1 MSEISELLRKI
12 KNLDIPTKNLVE
24 SIESGAYNSKFRGGG
39 IEFSE
44 VREYV
49 PGDDVKRIDWSVS
62 ARHNSLFVKEF
73 VEEKELNVYIIL
85 DLSASNNFGLVKS
98 KLDLSFEV
106 AVSLMFLA
114 LRNNDKIGL
123 GIFTDDLEKFI
134 PSKKGKKQV
143 IRILKQL
150 IEFEPKSKKTDIMKS
165 LSTLNNKLKRKS
177 VIYIISDFI
186 SDSYEKPL
194 KFLKL
199 HHKVILINIS
209 DIREKEIPEIGYAYL
224 EDAETGEQVL
234 VDTSNKQFQKQYTEY
249 VNEKMK
255 TDKINMNRIGID
267 MININNEES
276 FDITINRYFRNKGK
290 MSNWWSLDLSM
301 HYFFFYWFHF

>member
-1 MSEISELLRKI
+1 MSKISELLAQI
-12 KNLDIPTKNLVE
+12 KNLEIQTKDLVE
-24 SIESGAYNSKFRGGG
+24 GIQSGAYNSKFRGGG

-49 PGDDVKRIDWSVS
+49 PGDDVKRIDWNVS

-73 VEEKELNVYIIL
+73 VEENELNIYLIL
-85 DLSASNNFGLVKS
+85 DLSASNNFGFIKS

-114 LRNNDKIGL
+114 LKNNDKLGL
-123 GIFTDDLEKFI
+123 GIFTDKLEKFI
-134 PSKKGKKQV
+134 PSKKGKKQLL
-143 IRILKQL
+143 RIIKEL
-150 IEFEPKSKKTDIMKS
+150 IDYTPKSKKTDIMES

-186 SDSYEKPL
+186 SDSYDKPL

-199 HHKVILINIS
+199 HHRVTLINIS

-224 EDAETGEQVL
+224 EDAETGEQIL
-234 VDTSNKQFQKQYTEY
+234 INTSDKNFQKQYREMIDS
-249 VNEKMK
+249 KIK
-255 TDKINMNRIGID
+255 TNQKNMNRIGID
-267 MININNEES
+267 MINLSNEES
-276 FDITINRYFRNKGK
+276 FDITINRYFRNKWK
-290 MSNWWSLDLSM
+290 MKN
-301 HYFFFYWFHF
+301 

>member
-1 MSEISELLRKI
+1 MSKISELLAQI
-12 KNLDIPTKNLVE
+12 KNLEIQTKDLVE
-24 SIESGAYNSKFRGGG
+24 GIQSGAYNSKFRGGG

-49 PGDDVKRIDWSVS
+49 PGDDVKRIDWNVS

-73 VEEKELNVYIIL
+73 VEENELNIYLIL
-85 DLSASNNFGLVKS
+85 DLSASNNFGFIKS

-114 LRNNDKIGL
+114 LKNNDKLGL
-123 GIFTDDLEKFI
+123 GIFTDKLEKFI
-134 PSKKGKKQV
+134 PSKKGKKQLLRI
-143 IRILKQL
+143 IREL
-150 IEFEPKSKKTDIMKS
+150 IDYTPKSKKTDIMKS

-249 VNEKMK
+249 VSEKMK
-255 TDKINMNRIGID
+255 TDKKNMNRIGID

>member
-1 MSEISELLRKI
+1 MSKISELLAQI
-12 KNLDIPTKNLVE
+12 KNLEIQTKDLVE
-24 SIESGAYNSKFRGGG
+24 GIQSGAYNSKFRGGG

-49 PGDDVKRIDWSVS
+49 PGDDVKRIDWNVS

-73 VEEKELNVYIIL
+73 VEENELNIYLIL
-85 DLSASNNFGLVKS
+85 DLSASNNFGFIKS

-114 LRNNDKIGL
+114 LKNNDKLGL
-123 GIFTDDLEKFI
+123 GIFTDKLEKFI
-134 PSKKGKKQV
+134 PSKKGKKQLLRI
-143 IRILKQL
+143 IREL
-150 IEFEPKSKKTDIMKS
+150 IDYTPKSKKTDIMKS

-199 HHKVILINIS
+199 HHRVTLINIS
-209 DIREKEIPEIGYAYL
+209 DIREKEIPEIGYAHL
-224 EDAETGEQVL
+224 EDAETGEQIL
-234 VDTSNKQFQKQYTEY
+234 INTSDKNFQKQYREMIDS
-249 VNEKMK
+249 KIK
-255 TDKINMNRIGID
+255 TNQKNMNRIGID
-267 MININNEES
+267 MINLSNEES
-276 FDITINRYFRNKGK
+276 FDITINRYFRNKWK
-290 MSNWWSLDLSM
+290 MKN
-301 HYFFFYWFHF
+301 

>member
-1 MSEISELLRKI
+1 MSKISELLAQI
-12 KNLDIPTKNLVE
+12 KNLEIQTKDLVE
-24 SIESGAYNSKFRGGG
+24 GIQSGAYNSKFRGGG

-49 PGDDVKRIDWSVS
+49 PGDDVKRIDWNVS

-73 VEEKELNVYIIL
+73 VEENELNIYLIL
-85 DLSASNNFGLVKS
+85 DLSASNNFGFIKS

-114 LRNNDKIGL
+114 LKNNDKLGL
-123 GIFTDDLEKFI
+123 GIFTDKLEKFI
-134 PSKKGKKQV
+134 PSKKGKKQLLRI
-143 IRILKQL
+143 IREL
-150 IEFEPKSKKTDIMKS
+150 IDYTPKSKKTDIMES

-199 HHKVILINIS
+199 HHRVTLINIS
-209 DIREKEIPEIGYAYL
+209 DIREKEIPEIGYAQL
-224 EDAETGEQVL
+224 EDAETGEQIL
-234 VDTSNKQFQKQYTEY
+234 INTSDKNFQKQYREM
-249 VNEKMK
+249 VDNKIK
-255 TDKINMNRIGID
+255 TNQKNMNRIGVD
-267 MININNEES
+267 MINLSNEES
-276 FDITINRYFRNKGK
+276 FDITINRYFRNKWK
-290 MSNWWSLDLSM
+290 MKN
-301 HYFFFYWFHF
+301 